1 MQTEKRPSS
10 QGATWGLAILFG
22 VVGAAIQQNVGGFF
36 IGAAIGGLIAQIL
49 HLRSRSDA
57 LDSQLHDLK
66 QRLADFRAA
75 APEERAPPKP
85 VATAAPSAAP
95 TPSPAPVPKP
105 AVAAAATVTSRI
117 EQPLPARAPPPRTPS
132 STDRAIAGFIA
143 WLKRG
148 NPLARIGIVI
158 LFLGASFLLK
168 YANDNSMIR
177 VELYFIAAA
186 LVGFA
191 LLVVGWRLRERRANY
206 AQVLQGGAIAI
217 LYLTVFSA
225 TRMYQLLPPAL
236 AFGLLAVV
244 AVASAVLAVAQN
256 SLALA
261 VIGTTGGFLAPILVS
276 TGSGNY
282 VALFTYYAL
291 LNLGVF
297 AVAWFKTW
305 RVLNVLGFLFT
316 FSITGLWRAS
326 SYKPDDLVTADAF
339 LILFF
344 LMYVAVSILN
354 CVRQP
359 PNLKGYVSG
368 SLVFGLP
375 VVAFTLHAT
384 MISRIEYGL
393 AWSAFALGAFYL
405 LLGWTLFIARR
416 ETFRLLVE
424 AFAALGVIFASLAIP
439 LAFDTHTTAAMWAVE
454 GAGLLWLGVRQER
467 KLPRLFGVLLQAGA
481 GLGYLIEYDEL
492 RSTRPILNSAYLGAT
507 MLAVSGVFSGYWLFR
522 NEPRRAQY
530 EAGLAAGLT
539 FWGIVWWV
547 DGGANEISRHL
558 AESELGSLLIYGSIT
573 AAILTLLGI
582 SRQWPLPRWIAL
594 FLPAVFGAYAFLHAQ
609 PLGHPFAQWGALG
622 WLAIFVTHFALLRI
636 AEPQQTYRSRMAARR
651 SLLGG
656 GAVVRVGAELA
667 GCGAHDRSLGKP
679 RLGLRSRVAPGVA
692 RSASAAPGVAGRAT
706 SHRLSH
712 GWRRADRRR
721 AVHLDRHDQSQQ
733 HWRSSVATVPAAAQ
747 SAGCLCRSRAGGAR
761 HVVERARA
769 SAARVAVAV
778 RCPRTDRPRGG
789 YRVPLAQRRADPH
802 AASQLGRADY
812 GLRHRP
818 LAIRAVGAVY
828 LLGCAGV
835 RGDDRGREAK
845 MALRVDGRYGPDG
858 GCHSEAVRRG
868 PVEHRHGRANRLV
881 PYCRPAAGNH
891 RIFRPPSSEARGCVM
906 TRTVLTAACVLLT
919 ASSAFGASPTLDDYS
934 QGIDIATPGGLPLV
948 ETAVPDAVYQVVT
961 RADLGDVRVFNAEG
975 LPVPHAFCS
984 SRSTE
989 EPLITDQSLPV
1000 FELREAPP
1008 VNTGGSRI
1016 EVQTAGGTQVNV
1028 LEAGSEQPLPAHGR
1042 IHIIDARDGDD
1053 PIRAINFDWESP
1065 DGASQVQVS
1074 IEASDDLDQWRVL
1087 VPASTLLLADS
1098 RRSALATRAHRSA
1111 AAIL

>member
-22 VVGAAIQQNVGGFF
+22 IVGAAIQQNVGGFF

-57 LDSQLHDLK
+57 LDRQLHELK

-75 APEERAPPKP
+75 APEERATPAP
-85 VATAAPSAAP
+85 VA
-95 TPSPAPVPKP
+95 SPAPAVTPTPAPAPKP
-105 AVAAAATVTSRI
+105 AVAAATTVASRI
-117 EQPLPARAPPPRTPS
+117 EQPPPPRARPTPRTPS
-132 STDRAIAGFIA
+132 STDRAIAGFIV

-168 YANDNSMIR
+168 YADDKNMIP

-186 LVGFA
+186 LGGLA

-225 TRMYQLLPPAL
+225 TRLYQLLPPAL

-282 VALFTYYAL
+282 VALFSYYAL

-316 FSITGLWRAS
+316 FSITGLWRAN
-326 SYKPDDLVTADAF
+326 SYQPDDLVTADAF

-405 LLGWTLFIARR
+405 LLGWTLFITRR

-439 LAFDTHTTAAMWAVE
+439 LAFDTRTTAAMWAVE

-467 KLPRLFGVLLQAGA
+467 KLPRLFGTLLQAGA
-481 GLGYLIEYDEL
+481 GVGYLIGYDEL
-492 RSTRPILNSAYLGAT
+492 RSTRPILNSAYMGAT

-530 EAGLAAGLT
+530 EAGLATGLT
-539 FWGIVWWV
+539 FWGVVWWFV
-547 DGGANEISRHL
+547 GGGNEIHRYFAAS
-558 AESELGSLLIYGSIT
+558 ALGSLLVYASIT
-573 AAILTLLGI
+573 AAILTWLGI

-594 FLPAVFGAYAFLHAQ
+594 FLPSVVGAYAFAHAEQ
-609 PLGHPFAQWGALG
+609 LGHPFAQWGALG
-622 WLAIFVTHFALLRI
+622 WLTTFVTHFALLRI
-636 AEPQQTYRSRMAARR
+636 AEPQRHTA
-651 SLLGG
+651 LEWLHG
-656 GAVVRVGAELA
+656 GACWALALLFAWELNWQVAERTTGVWASLA
-667 GCGAHDRSLGKP
+667 WGF
-679 RLGLRSRVAPGVA
+679 
-692 RSASAAPGVAGRAT
+692 
-706 SHRLSH
+706 
-712 GWRRADRRR
+712 
-721 AVHLDRHDQSQQ
+721 
-733 HWRSSVATVPAAAQ
+733 VPA
-747 SAGCLCRSRAGGAR
+747 
-761 HVVERARA
+761 
-769 SAARVAVAV
+769 
-778 RCPRTDRPRGG
+778 
-789 YRVPLAQRRADPH
+789 
-802 AASQLGRADY
+802 
-812 GLRHRP
+812 
-818 LAIRAVGAVY
+818 
-828 LLGCAGV
+828 
-835 RGDDRGREAK
+835 
-845 MALRVDGRYGPDG
+845 
-858 GCHSEAVRRG
+858 
-868 PVEHRHGRANRLV
+868 
-881 PYCRPAAGNH
+881 
-891 RIFRPPSSEARGCVM
+891 
-906 TRTVLTAACVLLT
+906 
-919 ASSAFGASPTLDDYS
+919 
-934 QGIDIATPGGLPLV
+934 
-948 ETAVPDAVYQVVT
+948 
-961 RADLGDVRVFNAEG
+961 
-975 LPVPHAFCS
+975 
-984 SRSTE
+984 
-989 EPLITDQSLPV
+989 
-1000 FELREAPP
+1000 
-1008 VNTGGSRI
+1008 
-1016 EVQTAGGTQVNV
+1016 
-1028 LEAGSEQPLPAHGR
+1028 
-1042 IHIIDARDGDD
+1042 
-1053 PIRAINFDWESP
+1053 
-1065 DGASQVQVS
+1065 
-1074 IEASDDLDQWRVL
+1074 
-1087 VPASTLLLADS
+1087 LLLAWLG
-1098 RRSALATRAHRSA
+1098 RRQLLPQWPIAQHHIGYRMIGAAPIAVALCIWIVMINLSNTGDPAWLPYLPLLNPQDVCVALALAALVLWWSALEPAQRASLWQFDVRALIAIAAGIVFLWLNAALIRTLHHNWGAPITAYGITHSQFVQSA
-1111 AAIL
+1111 LSIFWGVLGFAAMTVAAKQRWRYVWMVGMGLMVVVVVKLFAVDLSSIGTVARIASFITVGLLLVITGYFAPLPPKREAV

>member
-10 QGATWGLAILFG
+10 QGATWGLAILLG
-22 VVGAAIQQNVGGFF
+22 IVGASIQQDVGGFF

-57 LDSQLHDLK
+57 LDRQLHELK
-66 QRLADFRAA
+66 QRLADARAA
-75 APEERAPPKP
+75 APEERAPPTP
-85 VATAAPSAAP
+85 VATAAPPPAP
-95 TPSPAPVPKP
+95 TPAPAPVPKP
-105 AVAAAATVTSRI
+105 AVAAAATVATRL
-117 EQPLPARAPPPRTPS
+117 EQPLPAKRLPPRTPS
-132 STDRAIAGFIA
+132 PTDRALAGFIA

-148 NPLARIGIVI
+148 NPLARVGIVI
-158 LFLGASFLLK
+158 LFLGATFLLK
-168 YANDNSMIR
+168 YANDKSMIP

-186 LVGFA
+186 LGGFA
-191 LLVVGWRLRERRANY
+191 LLVVGWRLRERRADY
-206 AQVLQGGAIAI
+206 AQLLQGGAIAI

-225 TRMYQLLPPAL
+225 TRLYQLLPPAL

-326 SYKPDDLVTADAF
+326 SYQPDDLVTADAF

-405 LLGWTLFIARR
+405 LLGWTLFITRR

-439 LAFDTHTTAAMWAVE
+439 LAFDTRTTAAMWAVE

-467 KLPRLFGVLLQAGA
+467 RLPRLFGMLLQAGA
-481 GLGYLIEYDEL
+481 GVGYLIGYDEL

-539 FWGIVWWV
+539 LWGVIWWFV
-547 DGGANEISRHL
+547 GGANEIQRYFAAS
-558 AESELGSLLIYGSIT
+558 ALGSLLVYASIT
-573 AAILTLLGI
+573 AAILTWLGI
-582 SRQWPLPRWIAL
+582 GRQWPLPRWIAL
-594 FLPAVFGAYAFLHAQ
+594 FLPAVVGAFAFAHAEQ
-609 PLGHPFAQWGALG
+609 LGHPFAQWGALG

-636 AEPQQTYRSRMAARR
+636 AEPQRHTA
-651 SLLGG
+651 LEWLHG
-656 GAVVRVGAELA
+656 GACWALALLFAWELNWQVAERTTGVWASLA
-667 GCGAHDRSLGKP
+667 WGF
-679 RLGLRSRVAPGVA
+679 APA
-692 RSASAAPGVAGRAT
+692 
-706 SHRLSH
+706 
-712 GWRRADRRR
+712 
-721 AVHLDRHDQSQQ
+721 
-733 HWRSSVATVPAAAQ
+733 
-747 SAGCLCRSRAGGAR
+747 
-761 HVVERARA
+761 
-769 SAARVAVAV
+769 
-778 RCPRTDRPRGG
+778 
-789 YRVPLAQRRADPH
+789 
-802 AASQLGRADY
+802 
-812 GLRHRP
+812 
-818 LAIRAVGAVY
+818 
-828 LLGCAGV
+828 
-835 RGDDRGREAK
+835 
-845 MALRVDGRYGPDG
+845 
-858 GCHSEAVRRG
+858 
-868 PVEHRHGRANRLV
+868 
-881 PYCRPAAGNH
+881 
-891 RIFRPPSSEARGCVM
+891 
-906 TRTVLTAACVLLT
+906 
-919 ASSAFGASPTLDDYS
+919 
-934 QGIDIATPGGLPLV
+934 
-948 ETAVPDAVYQVVT
+948 
-961 RADLGDVRVFNAEG
+961 
-975 LPVPHAFCS
+975 
-984 SRSTE
+984 
-989 EPLITDQSLPV
+989 
-1000 FELREAPP
+1000 
-1008 VNTGGSRI
+1008 
-1016 EVQTAGGTQVNV
+1016 
-1028 LEAGSEQPLPAHGR
+1028 
-1042 IHIIDARDGDD
+1042 
-1053 PIRAINFDWESP
+1053 
-1065 DGASQVQVS
+1065 
-1074 IEASDDLDQWRVL
+1074 
-1087 VPASTLLLADS
+1087 LLLAWLG
-1098 RRSALATRAHRSA
+1098 RRQLRPEWPIAQHHIGYRMVGAAPIAVALCIWIVMINLGSTGDPAWLPYLPLLNPLDVCVALALAALAMWWSALEPAQRASLWQFDARALIAIAAGIVFLWLNAALIRTLHHNWGAPITAYGIAHSQFVQSA
-1111 AAIL
+1111 LSIFWGVLGFAAMTVAAKQRWRYVWMVGMGLMVVVVVKLFAVDLSSIGTVARIASFITVGLLLVITGYFAPLPPKREAA

>member
-22 VVGAAIQQNVGGFF
+22 IVGATVQQNVGGFF

-57 LDSQLHDLK
+57 LDRQLHELK

-75 APEERAPPKP
+75 APEERATPAP
-85 VATAAPSAAP
+85 VATPVPRPAVTP
-95 TPSPAPVPKP
+95 TPAPAPKP
-105 AVAAAATVTSRI
+105 AMAAATTVASRI
-117 EQPLPARAPPPRTPS
+117 EQPLPPRVPPTPRTPS
-132 STDRAIAGFIA
+132 SADRAIAGFVV

-168 YANDNSMIR
+168 YADDKNMIP

-186 LVGFA
+186 LGGLA

-225 TRMYQLLPPAL
+225 TRLYQLLPPAL

-282 VALFTYYAL
+282 VALFSYYAL

-316 FSITGLWRAS
+316 FSITGLWRAN

-405 LLGWTLFIARR
+405 LLGWTLFSTRR

-439 LAFDTHTTAAMWAVE
+439 LAFDTRTTAAMWAVE

-467 KLPRLFGVLLQAGA
+467 KLPRLFGTLLQAGA
-481 GLGYLIEYDEL
+481 GVGYLIGYDEL
-492 RSTRPILNSAYLGAT
+492 RSTRPILNSAYMGAT

-539 FWGIVWWV
+539 FWGVVWWFV
-547 DGGANEISRHL
+547 GGANEIHRYFAAS
-558 AESELGSLLIYGSIT
+558 ALGSLLVYASIT
-573 AAILTLLGI
+573 AAILTWLGI
-582 SRQWPLPRWIAL
+582 GRQWPLPRWIAL
-594 FLPAVFGAYAFLHAQ
+594 FLPSVVGAYAFAHAEQ
-609 PLGHPFAQWGALG
+609 LDHPFAQWGALG
-622 WLAIFVTHFALLRI
+622 WLTIFVTHFALLRI
-636 AEPQQTYRSRMAARR
+636 AEPQRHTA
-651 SLLGG
+651 LEWLHG
-656 GAVVRVGAELA
+656 GACWALALLFAWELNWQVAERTTGVWASLA
-667 GCGAHDRSLGKP
+667 WGF
-679 RLGLRSRVAPGVA
+679 APA
-692 RSASAAPGVAGRAT
+692 
-706 SHRLSH
+706 
-712 GWRRADRRR
+712 
-721 AVHLDRHDQSQQ
+721 
-733 HWRSSVATVPAAAQ
+733 
-747 SAGCLCRSRAGGAR
+747 
-761 HVVERARA
+761 
-769 SAARVAVAV
+769 
-778 RCPRTDRPRGG
+778 
-789 YRVPLAQRRADPH
+789 
-802 AASQLGRADY
+802 
-812 GLRHRP
+812 
-818 LAIRAVGAVY
+818 
-828 LLGCAGV
+828 
-835 RGDDRGREAK
+835 
-845 MALRVDGRYGPDG
+845 
-858 GCHSEAVRRG
+858 
-868 PVEHRHGRANRLV
+868 
-881 PYCRPAAGNH
+881 
-891 RIFRPPSSEARGCVM
+891 
-906 TRTVLTAACVLLT
+906 
-919 ASSAFGASPTLDDYS
+919 
-934 QGIDIATPGGLPLV
+934 
-948 ETAVPDAVYQVVT
+948 
-961 RADLGDVRVFNAEG
+961 
-975 LPVPHAFCS
+975 
-984 SRSTE
+984 
-989 EPLITDQSLPV
+989 
-1000 FELREAPP
+1000 
-1008 VNTGGSRI
+1008 
-1016 EVQTAGGTQVNV
+1016 
-1028 LEAGSEQPLPAHGR
+1028 
-1042 IHIIDARDGDD
+1042 
-1053 PIRAINFDWESP
+1053 
-1065 DGASQVQVS
+1065 
-1074 IEASDDLDQWRVL
+1074 
-1087 VPASTLLLADS
+1087 LLLAWLG
-1098 RRSALATRAHRSA
+1098 RRQLRPQWPIAQHHIGYRMIGAAPIAVALCIWIVMINLSSTGDPAWLPYLPLLNPQDVCVALALAALVMWWSALEPAQRESLWQFDARALIAIAAGIVFLWLNAALIRTLHHNWGAPITAYGITHSQFVQSA
-1111 AAIL
+1111 LSIFWGVLGFAAMTVAAKQRWRYVWMVGMGLMVVVVVKLFAVDLSSIGTVARIASFITVGLLLVITGYFAPLPPKREAA